1 MDKLQTAISEL
12 KSSNPEIIELALD
25 KIGNLKPDNALE
37 IIVPFLRDSNP
48 EIRETA
54 ACNLGDINDNRSI
67 AYLIELIEKDPE
79 ESVRSEALSALDS
92 YQEPEILKC
101 LIDEVHQEKKS
112 RRPRQIVAKQL
123 KKYHSEQSVD
133 ALIILLLQDEDVY
146 VRIFAADSL
155 LELNRN
161 RLYQVWE
168 QALNDESTYVREIAN
183 KAITNLQNY
192 ENLKPA

>member
-1 MDKLQTAISEL
+1 MNPNKEFDKTNSSEFSYL
-12 KSSNPEIIELALD
+12 FRADDNY
-25 KIGNLKPDNALE
+25 KIG
-37 IIVPFLRDSNP
+37 LRHINS

-54 ACNLGDINDNRSI
+54 ACNLGDINDNRSV
-67 AYLIELIEKDPE
+67 AYLIELVRQDPE

-101 LIDEVHQEKKS
+101 LIDEVHREKKS

>member
-1 MDKLQTAISEL
+1 
-12 KSSNPEIIELALD
+12 
-25 KIGNLKPDNALE
+25 
-37 IIVPFLRDSNP
+37 
-48 EIRETA
+48 
-54 ACNLGDINDNRSI
+54 
-67 AYLIELIEKDPE
+67 
-79 ESVRSEALSALDS
+79 
-92 YQEPEILKC
+92 
-101 LIDEVHQEKKS
+101 
-112 RRPRQIVAKQL
+112 
-123 KKYHSEQSVD
+123 
-133 ALIILLLQDEDVY
+133 LLLQDEDVY